1 MPFFLALLM
10 LGAVQPPP
18 GTHASVFASG
28 LENTAI
34 VLVLEDGTVL
44 VSRPELN
51 DVLALRD
58 TDGDGRADRIS
69 TAVSSI
75 EHAHGLAMRGR
86 TLYVAGVKKIVA
98 ADRRAD
104 GTFRTPREIVAD
116 LPDGGQHPNRILG
129 VGPDGRLYVAIG
141 SSCRDCRESN
151 PEHGTL
157 LQMNA
162 DGSNR
167 RVFARG
173 LGNVTAFGWS
183 ENGEMWGVDDGAMV
197 RIGDGVVVRSPR
209 IEAPQP
215 VFLAHSG
222 AVYRFSKGEPPMTS
236 STVELPPMPVL
247 RKEFRVGGLQKP
259 DSVAHD
265 EEQDVYFVSN
275 AAGFISKIAPD
286 GRILALRFID
296 KLDAPKGIAIRG
308 RELWITDGAR
318 LHAFDR
324 ASGVRLSE
332 IFVDESVM
340 LTDIAVGRD
349 DLLYVTDAGVRIKA
363 SGERERVG
371 DGRVIRVD
379 KRGEVEVAT
388 QGEELLSPNGIAWDG
403 TRFLIAQSYGRELLA
418 WTPGSRAKAI
428 VRGPGAY
435 DGIAVLPNGAVL
447 VSSQHDEAIH
457 VLRDGELV
465 PLFTRR
471 PTPAGIAFDRKR
483 NRLLV
488 PSTSGGW
495 LEAWTLPPIES
506 HSASRDEEDEEPIQ
520 ARMR

>member
-1 MPFFLALLM
+1 MSFLLAILL
-10 LGAVQPPP
+10 LGAIQPPD
-18 GTHASVFASG
+18 GFHSHVFASG
-28 LENTAI
+28 LENSGT

-75 EHAHGLAMRGR
+75 ENAHGLAMRGR
-86 TLYVAGVKKIVA
+86 TLYIAGVKKIVA

-104 GTFRTPREIVAD
+104 GTFRLPREIVGD
-116 LPDGGQHPNRILG
+116 LPDGGQHPNRLLG
-129 VGPDGRLYVAIG
+129 IGPDGKLYVAIG
-141 SSCRDCRESN
+141 SSCSECRESN
-151 PEHGTL
+151 PEHGTV

-173 LGNVTAFGWS
+173 LKNVTAFGWNES
-183 ENGEMWGVDDGAMV
+183 GEMWGIDGEQPV
-197 RIGDGVVVRSPR
+197 RIGDGIVQPSDRPAHVAEFVAENGVV
-209 IEAPQP
+209 
-215 VFLAHSG
+215 H
-222 AVYRFSKGEPPMTS
+222 RFVKGDAPMTS
-236 STVELPPMPVL
+236 SVVELPPMPVL
-247 RKEFRVGGLQKP
+247 RKEFRVAGLQKP
-259 DSVAHD
+259 DSVIYD
-265 EEQDVYFVSN
+265 EEQDVYLVSN
-275 AAGFISKIAPD
+275 AGGFVSKIAPS
-286 GRILALRFID
+286 GKIVALRFID
-296 KLDAPKGIAIRG
+296 KLDSPKGIAIRG
-308 RELWITDGAR
+308 RELWVTDGTR

-324 ASGVRLSE
+324 ASGERISE
-332 IFVDESVM
+332 LFVSESVM
-340 LTDIAVGRD
+340 LTGIAVGSD
-349 DLLYVTDAGVRIKA
+349 DLLYVTDAGFRVKP

-371 DGRVIRVD
+371 DGRVYRVD
-379 KRGEVEVAT
+379 KRGQIEVAT

-403 TRFLIAQSYGRELLA
+403 TRFVIAQSYGRELLA

-457 VLRDGELV
+457 VLRNGELV

-471 PTPAGIAFDRKR
+471 PTPAGIAFDHKR

-488 PSTSGGW
+488 PSTTGGW
-495 LEAWTLPPIES
+495 LEAWTLPPIENRN
-506 HSASRDEEDEEPIQ
+506 AVRDDDEDEPVQ
-520 ARMR
+520 ARIR

>member
-1 MPFFLALLM
+1 MPFFFAFLL
-10 LGAVQPPP
+10 LGAIQAPP
-18 GTHASVFASG
+18 GFHANVFANG
-28 LENTAI
+28 LENTGAI
-34 VLVLEDGTVL
+34 LVLEDGTVL

-51 DVLALRD
+51 DVIALRD
-58 TDGDGRADRIS
+58 TDGDGRADRVT

-75 EHAHGLAMRGR
+75 ENAHGLAMRGR
-86 TLYVAGVKKIVA
+86 TLYIAGVKKIFA
-98 ADRRAD
+98 TDRRAD

-129 VGPDGRLYVAIG
+129 VGPDGKLYVAIA
-141 SSCRDCRESN
+141 SSCSDCRESN
-151 PEHGTL
+151 PEHGTV

-173 LGNVTAFGWS
+173 LRNVSALRWN
-183 ENGEMWGVDDGAMV
+183 ENGEMWGIDEGATV
-197 RIGDGVVVRSPR
+197 RIGDGMVTRSPNSSP
-209 IEAPQP
+209 EVPAF
-215 VFLAHSG
+215 VADSG
-222 AVYRFSKGEPPMTS
+222 VVYRFVKGDAPMTS
-236 STVELPPMPVL
+236 SSAELPPMPVL
-247 RKEFRVGGLQKP
+247 RKEFRVAGLQKP
-259 DSVAHD
+259 DSVVYD
-265 EEQDVYFVSN
+265 EEQDVYFVSCGTGVI
-275 AAGFISKIAPD
+275 AKIAPD
-286 GRILALRFID
+286 GKIVAPRFIE
-296 KLDAPKGIAIRG
+296 KLVAPRGIAIRG
-308 RELWITDGAR
+308 RELWVADGTR

-324 ASGVRLSE
+324 VSGERISE
-332 IFVDESVM
+332 IFISESVM
-340 LTDIAVGRD
+340 LTGIAVGRD
-349 DLLYVTDAGVRIKA
+349 DLLYVTDAGVRIKQ

-371 DGRVIRVD
+371 DGRVFRVD

-388 QGEELLSPNGIAWDG
+388 QGEELLAPNGIAWDG
-403 TRFLIAQSYGRELLA
+403 TRFVIAQSYGRELLA

-435 DGIAVLPNGAVL
+435 DGIAVLPNGVVL

-457 VLRDGELV
+457 ILRDGELL

-495 LEAWTLPPIES
+495 LEGWTLPPIES
-506 HSASRDEEDEEPIQ
+506 SNVSRDEEDEVRQ
-520 ARMR
+520 ARK